1 MWAVARGV
9 HNRGGRRAE
18 ALLLVAGVLAGSFG
32 SLAIAEAAAIRG
44 IRPTNEGESTRIV
57 IEVTETTPYKWGLVP
72 ADPQKGLPPRFF
84 VDIEGV
90 RIDPK
95 QKLDFTVSDPR
106 LRQIRTGQNTLGR
119 ARVVMDLTSQVT
131 PTVFALQ
138 QPARIVI
145 DLRGPGVPIAS
156 PSTAVASATLPP
168 AAASA
173 GVRPAA
179 PTPRPG
185 PSSVQPAAP
194 PAASNP
200 QGVAVAQSADRP
212 MIVTG
217 KPGQTVVKSAAVTVP
232 KARRVR
238 VVIDAGHGGKDP
250 GARGPHGAIEKD
262 ITLDISK
269 RLARKLKDRLGFDVT
284 MTRQGD
290 QYISLGGRKDVANR
304 LDADLFVSIHANAA
318 KNKRSKGIETYY
330 LKNSNDR
337 ATLRLANLENGVDML
352 IGGDV
357 STDADLS
364 YILSDIIQGQKEA
377 DSIRAAGHIQD
388 ALVGEVKTGY
398 ADIDDLGVKQ
408 GPFLVLDGTYMAAVL
423 VETGFVSNST
433 EAKRLMSASY
443 RESLAEG
450 MFEGIQRYFEDD
462 RTALLR

>member
-1 MWAVARGV
+1 
-9 HNRGGRRAE
+9 
-18 ALLLVAGVLAGSFG
+18 LAAASV
-32 SLAIAEAAAIRG
+32 AEAAAIKA
-44 IRPTNEGESTRIV
+44 IRPTNEGASTRIV
-57 IEVTETTPYKWGLVP
+57 IEVTETTPYRWGLVP
-72 ADPQKGLPPRFF
+72 PDPQKNLPPRFF

-95 QKLDFTVSDPR
+95 QKLDLTVSDPR

-119 ARVVMDLTSQVT
+119 ARVVMDLTSAVQ

-138 QPARIVI
+138 HPARIVV
-145 DLRGPGVPIAS
+145 DLRGPGVAVPP
-156 PSTAVASATLPP
+156 PSAVAASSAPPLPPHAGASAPKPASAAP

-173 GVRPAA
+173 APA
-179 PTPRPG
+179 P
-185 PSSVQPAAP
+185 
-194 PAASNP
+194 
-200 QGVAVAQSADRP
+200 DRP
-212 MIVTG
+212 VIVTG
-217 KPGQTVVKSAAVTVP
+217 KPGATVVKSAAVAVP

-250 GARGPHGAIEKD
+250 GAKGSYGAIEKD
-262 ITLDISK
+262 ITLDISR
-269 RLARKLKDRLGFDVT
+269 RLAKKLKDRLGFDVT
-284 MTRQGD
+284 MTRQSD

-377 DSIRAAGHIQD
+377 DSIRAARHIQE
-388 ALVGEVKTGY
+388 ALVGEAKARYRDVE
-398 ADIDDLGVKQ
+398 DLGVKQ

-423 VETGFVSNST
+423 VETGFVSNAT
-433 EAKRLMSASY
+433 EAKRLTSASY

>member
-1 MWAVARGV
+1 VGRGV
-9 HNRGGRRAE
+9 YERGERRDR
-18 ALLLVAGVLAGSFG
+18 ALRAAILLISVLGVVADAG
-32 SLAIAEAAAIRG
+32 AAAIRT

-57 IEVTETTPYKWGLVP
+57 IELTETTPYKWGLVP
-72 ADPQKGLPPRFF
+72 ADAQKGLPPRFF

-95 QKLDFTVSDPR
+95 QKLDLTISDPR

-119 ARVVMDLTSQVT
+119 ARVVMDLTSPVT

-138 QPARIVI
+138 RPSRIVI
-145 DLRGPGVPIAS
+145 DLRGPGVPVTPPA
-156 PSTAVASATLPP
+156 AVASPLPAP
-168 AAASA
+168 AVRQASPAVKPPPKAAAP
-173 GVRPAA
+173 V
-179 PTPRPG
+179 T
-185 PSSVQPAAP
+185 
-194 PAASNP
+194 AASP
-200 QGVAVAQSADRP
+200 DRP
-212 MIVTG
+212 VIETG
-217 KPGQTVVKSAAVTVP
+217 KPGATVVKSAAVAVP

-250 GARGPHGAIEKD
+250 GARGPYGAVEKD
-262 ITLDISK
+262 ITLDISR
-269 RLARKLKDRLGFDVT
+269 RLARKLRDRLGFDVT

-318 KNKRSKGIETYY
+318 KNKRSNGIETYY

-377 DSIRAAGHIQD
+377 DSIRAAGHIQK
-388 ALVGEVKTGY
+388 ALVGEVKSRY
-398 ADIDDLGVKQ
+398 ADVDDLGVKQ
-408 GPFLVLDGTYMAAVL
+408 GPFLVLDGTYMAAIL

-433 EAKRLMSASY
+433 EAKRLTSAAY

-450 MFEGIQRYFEDD
+450 MFEGIQRYFQDD

>member
-1 MWAVARGV
+1 VWPVVRGV
-9 HNRGGRRAE
+9 DYSGRGRRSRAVGV
-18 ALLLVAGVLAGSFG
+18 ALLLTVPFGGVAEAR
-32 SLAIAEAAAIRG
+32 AAAISG

-57 IEVTETTPYKWGLVP
+57 IELTETTPYKWGLVP
-72 ADPQKGLPPRFF
+72 ADPQKGLPLRFF
-84 VDIEGV
+84 VDIDGV

-95 QKLDFTVSDPR
+95 RKLDLIVSDPR

-119 ARVVMDLTSQVT
+119 ARVVMDLTSPVT
-131 PTVFALQ
+131 PTVFALHR
-138 QPARIVI
+138 PSRIVI
-145 DLRGPGVPIAS
+145 DLRGPGVPMPP
-156 PSTAVASATLPP
+156 PSAVAGAPRPSGQRAPP
-168 AAASA
+168 PPSPA
-173 GVRPAA
+173 VRPA
-179 PTPRPG
+179 
-185 PSSVQPAAP
+185 PASP
-194 PAASNP
+194 
-200 QGVAVAQSADRP
+200 DRP
-212 MIVTG
+212 VIVTG
-217 KPGQTVVKSAAVTVP
+217 KPGATVVKSAAVTVP

-250 GARGPHGAIEKD
+250 GAKGPYGAVEKD
-262 ITLDISK
+262 ITLDISR
-269 RLARKLKDRLGFDVT
+269 RLARKLRDRLGFDVT

-290 QYISLGGRKDVANR
+290 QYISLGGRKDIANR

-318 KNKRSKGIETYY
+318 KNKRTRGIETYY

-377 DSIRAAGHIQD
+377 DSIRAAGHIQKS
-388 ALVGEVKTGY
+388 LVGEVKTRY
-398 ADIDDLGVKQ
+398 SDTDDLGVKQ

-433 EAKRLMSASY
+433 EAKRLVSSSY

-450 MFEGIQRYFEDD
+450 MFEGIERYFQDD

>member
-1 MWAVARGV
+1 MLAAF
-9 HNRGGRRAE
+9 
-18 ALLLVAGVLAGSFG
+18 VLAGS
-32 SLAIAEAAAIRG
+32 LALASVAAAAAIKG
-44 IRPTNEGESTRIV
+44 IRPTNEGASTRVV
-57 IEVTETTPYKWGLVP
+57 IEVTETTPYRWGMVP

-90 RIDPK
+90 RVDPK
-95 QKLDFTVSDPR
+95 QKLDVTISDPR

-119 ARVVMDLTSQVT
+119 ARVVMDLTSPVT

-138 QPARIVI
+138 QPARIVV
-145 DLRGPGVPIAS
+145 DLRGPGVAAPP
-156 PSTAVASATLPP
+156 PSAIVAPPQTSGPNVATAPKPPLPP
-168 AAASA
+168 AS
-173 GVRPAA
+173 
-179 PTPRPG
+179 
-185 PSSVQPAAP
+185 AP
-194 PAASNP
+194 PAPQPSPPGSGAQAS
-200 QGVAVAQSADRP
+200 DRP
-212 MIVTG
+212 VIVTG
-217 KPGQTVVKSAAVTVP
+217 KPGATVVKSAAVAVP

-250 GARGPHGAIEKD
+250 GARGPYGAIEKD
-262 ITLDISK
+262 ITLDISR
-269 RLARKLKDRLGFDVT
+269 RLAKKLKDRLGFDVT
-284 MTRQGD
+284 MTRQSD
-290 QYISLGGRKDVANR
+290 QYVSLGGRKDVANR

-352 IGGDV
+352 IRGDV

-377 DSIRAAGHIQD
+377 DSIRAASHIQE
-388 ALVGEVKTGY
+388 ALVGGAKSRY
-398 ADIDDLGVKQ
+398 ADVDDLGVKQ

-433 EAKRLMSASY
+433 EAKRLMSSSY
-443 RESLAEG
+443 REALAEG

>member
-1 MWAVARGV
+1 MLAAF
-9 HNRGGRRAE
+9 
-18 ALLLVAGVLAGSFG
+18 VLGG
-32 SLAIAEAAAIRG
+32 SLAVASVAAAAAIKT
-44 IRPTNEGESTRIV
+44 IRPTNEGASTRVV
-57 IEVTETTPYKWGLVP
+57 IEVTETTPYRWGLVP

-90 RIDPK
+90 RVDPK
-95 QKLDFTVSDPR
+95 QKLDLTVSDPR

-119 ARVVMDLTSQVT
+119 ARVVMDLTSPVT

-138 QPARIVI
+138 QPARIVV
-145 DLRGPGVPIAS
+145 DLRGPGVAPPPPSAIATPS
-156 PSTAVASATLPP
+156 PASGPTVATAPKPAPPQASSPPAPRSSPVASGGQ
-168 AAASA
+168 AS
-173 GVRPAA
+173 
-179 PTPRPG
+179 
-185 PSSVQPAAP
+185 
-194 PAASNP
+194 
-200 QGVAVAQSADRP
+200 DRP
-212 MIVTG
+212 VIVTG
-217 KPGQTVVKSAAVTVP
+217 KPGATVVKSAAVAVP

-250 GARGPHGAIEKD
+250 GARGPYGAIEKN
-262 ITLDISK
+262 ITLDISM
-269 RLARKLKDRLGFDVT
+269 RLAKKLKDRLGFDVT
-284 MTRQGD
+284 MTRQSD
-290 QYISLGGRKDVANR
+290 QYVSLGGRKDVANR

-352 IGGDV
+352 IRGDV

-377 DSIRAAGHIQD
+377 DSIRAASHIQE
-388 ALVGEVKTGY
+388 ALVGGAKSRY
-398 ADIDDLGVKQ
+398 ADVDDLGVKQ

-433 EAKRLMSASY
+433 EAKRLMSSSY
-443 RESLAEG
+443 REALAEG

>member
-1 MWAVARGV
+1 VRPVASGV
-9 HNRGGRRAE
+9 YNRGGRRGRAPF
-18 ALLLVAGVLAGSFG
+18 AAFLLVGSLFAAGS
-32 SLAIAEAAAIRG
+32 AEAAAIRG
-44 IRPTNEGESTRIV
+44 IRPTNEGESTRVV
-57 IEVTETTPYKWGLVP
+57 IEVTETTPYRWGLVP
-72 ADPQKGLPPRFF
+72 ADSQKGLPPRFF

-90 RIDPK
+90 RIDPR
-95 QKLDFTVSDPR
+95 QKLDLTVSDPR
-106 LRQIRTGQNTLGR
+106 LRQIRAGQNTLGR
-119 ARVVMDLTSQVT
+119 ARVVMDLTSPVT

-138 QPARIVI
+138 SPARIVI
-145 DLRGPGVPIAS
+145 DLRGPGVAPSAS
-156 PSTAVASATLPP
+156 SATVAGSAPVSPPAAAAPAPRPQLPSAPTPSASQSAVASA
-168 AAASA
+168 AGSGASSPE
-173 GVRPAA
+173 RP
-179 PTPRPG
+179 
-185 PSSVQPAAP
+185 V
-194 PAASNP
+194 
-200 QGVAVAQSADRP
+200 
-212 MIVTG
+212 IVTG
-217 KPGQTVVKSAAVTVP
+217 KPGATVVKSAAVTVP

-250 GARGPHGAIEKD
+250 GARGPHGAVEKD
-262 ITLDISK
+262 ITLDISR
-269 RLARKLKDRLGFDVT
+269 RLAKKLRDRLGFDVT

-318 KNKRSKGIETYY
+318 KNKRSNGIETYY

-377 DSIRAAGHIQD
+377 DSIRAARHIQD
-388 ALVGEVKTGY
+388 SLVGEVRPLYT
-398 ADIDDLGVKQ
+398 DIDDLGVKQ

-433 EAKRLMSASY
+433 EAKRLLSSSY

-450 MFEGIQRYFEDD
+450 MYDGIQRYFEDD

>member
-1 MWAVARGV
+1 MLAAFVLSASLAVAS
-9 HNRGGRRAE
+9 
-18 ALLLVAGVLAGSFG
+18 VAA
-32 SLAIAEAAAIRG
+32 AAAIKG
-44 IRPTNEGESTRIV
+44 IRPTNEGASTRVV
-57 IEVTETTPYKWGLVP
+57 IEVTETTPYRWGLVP

-90 RIDPK
+90 RVDPK
-95 QKLDFTVSDPR
+95 QKLDLTVSDPR

-119 ARVVMDLTSQVT
+119 ARVVMDLTSTVT

-138 QPARIVI
+138 QPARIVV
-145 DLRGPGVPIAS
+145 DLRGPGVATPPPSAIAA
-156 PSTAVASATLPP
+156 PAPAPGPNVAATPKPAPPHASSPP
-168 AAASA
+168 APQPSPHASGA
-173 GVRPAA
+173 
-179 PTPRPG
+179 
-185 PSSVQPAAP
+185 Q
-194 PAASNP
+194 AS
-200 QGVAVAQSADRP
+200 DRP
-212 MIVTG
+212 VIVTG
-217 KPGQTVVKSAAVTVP
+217 KPGATVVKSAAVAVP

-250 GARGPHGAIEKD
+250 GARGSYGAIEKD
-262 ITLDISK
+262 ITLDISR
-269 RLARKLKDRLGFDVT
+269 RLAKKLKDRLGFDVT
-284 MTRQGD
+284 MTRQSD
-290 QYISLGGRKDVANR
+290 QYVSLGGRKDVANR

-318 KNKRSKGIETYY
+318 KSKRPKGIETYY

-352 IGGDV
+352 IRGDV

-377 DSIRAAGHIQD
+377 DSIRAASHIQD
-388 ALVGEVKTGY
+388 ALVGEAKSRY
-398 ADIDDLGVKQ
+398 ADVDDLGVKQ

-433 EAKRLMSASY
+433 EAKRLTSSSY
-443 RESLAEG
+443 REALADG

>member
-1 MWAVARGV
+1 VGLV
-9 HNRGGRRAE
+9 S
-18 ALLLVAGVLAGSFG
+18 LLSAA
-32 SLAIAEAAAIRG
+32 AADAAAIRG
-44 IRPTNEGESTRIV
+44 IRPTNEGESTRVV
-57 IEVTETTPYKWGLVP
+57 IEVTETTPYRWGLVP
-72 ADPQKGLPPRFF
+72 ADPQKGLPHRFF
-84 VDIEGV
+84 VDIEGI
-90 RIDPK
+90 RIDPR
-95 QKLDFTVSDPR
+95 QKLDLTVSDPR
-106 LRQIRTGQNTLGR
+106 LRQIRAGQNTLGR
-119 ARVVMDLTSQVT
+119 ARVVMDLTSPVT

-145 DLRGPGVPIAS
+145 DLRGPGVAAAPPTAVAGS
-156 PSTAVASATLPP
+156 TPPSAPGVASATT
-168 AAASA
+168 
-173 GVRPAA
+173 PAA
-179 PTPRPG
+179 PTGPQAVPPRQQT
-185 PSSVQPAAP
+185 STSAAPAAQAP
-194 PAASNP
+194 
-200 QGVAVAQSADRP
+200 DRP
-212 MIVTG
+212 LIVTG
-217 KPGQTVVKSAAVTVP
+217 KPGATVVKSAAVTVP
-232 KARRVR
+232 RARRVR

-262 ITLDISK
+262 ITLDISR
-269 RLARKLKDRLGFDVT
+269 RLAKKLKDRLGFDVT
-284 MTRQGD
+284 MTRQSD

-318 KNKRSKGIETYY
+318 KNKRSNGIETYY

-377 DSIRAAGHIQD
+377 DSIRAAGHIQE
-388 ALVGEVKTGY
+388 AVVGEVKGRY
-398 ADIDDLGVKQ
+398 ADVDDLGVKQ

-433 EAKRLMSASY
+433 EAKRLMSSTY

>member
-1 MWAVARGV
+1 
-9 HNRGGRRAE
+9 
-18 ALLLVAGVLAGSFG
+18 VLAGSLFAAA
-32 SLAIAEAAAIRG
+32 SAQAAAIRG
-44 IRPTNEGESTRIV
+44 IRPTNEGESTRVV
-57 IEVTETTPYKWGLVP
+57 IEVTETTPYRWGLVP
-72 ADPQKGLPPRFF
+72 ADAQKGLPPRFF
-84 VDIEGV
+84 VDIDGV
-90 RIDPK
+90 RIDPR
-95 QKLDFTVSDPR
+95 QKLDLTVSDPR
-106 LRQIRTGQNTLGR
+106 LRQIRAGQNTLGR
-119 ARVVMDLTSQVT
+119 ARVVMDLTSPVT

-138 QPARIVI
+138 SPARIVI
-145 DLRGPGVPIAS
+145 DLRGPGVAQS
-156 PSTAVASATLPP
+156 APSTTLTASAPVSPP
-168 AAASA
+168 AAAA
-173 GVRPAA
+173 PAA
-179 PTPRPG
+179 KPQS
-185 PSSVQPAAP
+185 PSAPVPSASQSSIAA
-194 PAASNP
+194 AAS
-200 QGVAVAQSADRP
+200 VAPSPERP
-212 MIVTG
+212 VIVTG
-217 KPGQTVVKSAAVTVP
+217 KPGATVVKSAAVTVP

-262 ITLDISK
+262 ITLDIAR
-269 RLARKLKDRLGFDVT
+269 RLARKLRDRLGFDVT

-304 LDADLFVSIHANAA
+304 LDADLFVSVHANAA
-318 KNKRSKGIETYY
+318 KNKRSNGIETYY

-377 DSIRAAGHIQD
+377 DSIRAARHIQD
-388 ALVGEVKTGY
+388 SLVGEVKPLYT
-398 ADIDDLGVKQ
+398 DIDDLGVKQ

-433 EAKRLMSASY
+433 EAKRLMASSY

-450 MFEGIQRYFEDD
+450 MYEGIQRYFEDD